1 MSTKKYLFFQIDIF
15 LKSKTHYMIIVRQYI
30 LESQRAGDLHSRSRV
45 RVKACTSCKSL
56 EQPEFYSLTWAHKVR
71 FLEGEVSLN
80 PKKKYWRAYHM
91 LEWTLIVT
99 MYPYILKMNKKKIY
113 LRFFSSWLYFCEI
126 F

>member
-56 EQPEFYSLTWAHKVR
+56 EQPEFYSHTWVHKVR

-80 PKKKYWRAYHM
+80 PKK
-91 LEWTLIVT
+91 
-99 MYPYILKMNKKKIY
+99 
-113 LRFFSSWLYFCEI
+113 
-126 F
+126 

>member
-80 PKKKYWRAYHM
+80 PKK
-91 LEWTLIVT
+91 
-99 MYPYILKMNKKKIY
+99 
-113 LRFFSSWLYFCEI
+113 
-126 F
+126 

>member
-45 RVKACTSCKSL
+45 RVKACISYKSL
-56 EQPEFYSLTWAHKVR
+56 EQSEFYSLTWAHKIR

-80 PKKKYWRAYHM
+80 PK
-91 LEWTLIVT
+91 
-99 MYPYILKMNKKKIY
+99 
-113 LRFFSSWLYFCEI
+113 
-126 F
+126 